1 VSDPATTAADE
12 PVRRRRGR
20 PRKGESDARDR
31 ILAAATDE
39 FGEHGYD
46 ASTTR
51 AIAGRAGV
59 DPALLHHHFGTKADL
74 FAASIGAPLRPDL
87 AVPEILTGPREQTG
101 ERLVAYVLA
110 MWDSPTV
117 GPRALV
123 MLRTSLASK
132 RATPLLA
139 GFLRRELL
147 DKVAAGLDAPDAGLR
162 ADLAASQIAGLII
175 ARYVLRLPD
184 LVAAPTEV
192 LVARVGATVQGY
204 LVD

>member
-1 VSDPATTAADE
+1 MSDPATPAADE

-74 FAASIGAPLRPDL
+74 FAASIGGPLRPDL
-87 AVPEILTGPREQTG
+87 AVPEILTGPRERTG
-101 ERLVAYVLA
+101 ERLVAYVLG

-123 MLRTSLASK
+123 MLRTSLGSR

-147 DKVAAGLDAPDAGLR
+147 DKVAAGLEAEDAGLR

-184 LVAAPTEV
+184 LVAAPTDV
-192 LVARVGATVQGY
+192 LVVRVGATVQGY
-204 LVD
+204 LFD

>member
-1 VSDPATTAADE
+1 VSDPATPVADE

-74 FAASIGAPLRPDL
+74 FAASLGAPLRPDL

-101 ERLVAYVLA
+101 ERLVAYVLG

-123 MLRTSLASK
+123 MLRTSLSST

-147 DKVAAGLDAPDAGLR
+147 DKVAAGLDRPDAGLR
-162 ADLAASQIAGLII
+162 ADLAASQIAGLTV

-184 LVAAPTEV
+184 LVAAPTDE
-192 LVARVGATVQGY
+192 LVTRVGATIQRY
-204 LVD
+204 LLD